1 MIFKTDVPCH
11 IECGMLKNLITKWLW
26 SPSIGLCVQCYT
38 GEDVFTFSEKI
49 HEKNEFEIIK
59 QIILSLHEYI

>member
-26 SPSIGLCVQCYT
+26 STSIGLYVQCYP
-38 GEDVFTFSEKI
+38 GEDDFTLSEKI
-49 HEKNEFEIIK
+49 PERSEIIK
-59 QIILSLHEYI
+59 QIILSLYEYI